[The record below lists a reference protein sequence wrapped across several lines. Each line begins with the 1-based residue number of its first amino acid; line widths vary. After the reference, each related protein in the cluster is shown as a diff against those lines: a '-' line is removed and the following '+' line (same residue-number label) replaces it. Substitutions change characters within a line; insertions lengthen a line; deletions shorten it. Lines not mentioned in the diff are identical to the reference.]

1 MVTEVFQKSSKS
13 LFLKAL
19 ADIYEVA
26 GNPRPGR
33 SVFTRMTG
41 ATSGAIGLPSHSHSW
56 RGMSLAAK
64 LFISLIV
71 SAGLGTLIYGGIHQS
86 SKNIA
91 EFICYL
97 GIAILASRLKVNLPG
112 ITGTLSVNFLF
123 ILIGI
128 LELSF
133 TETLILG
140 AVSMLA
146 QCMYPERPKAI
157 QVTFNVCAGA
167 VSTALAYLVYH
178 HPLARLVVDNNA
190 VLLGLA
196 AVVYFIANAGSI
208 AAVISLTERRPLT
221 RILVDCYFW
230 SFPYYLVGAG
240 IAGAIAWLNQS
251 FNWETSLL
259 LVPAVYLIYRS
270 YRLYLGKLED
280 EKRHVEEMANLHL
293 RTIEA
298 LALAIEAKDHT
309 THEHLQRV
317 RIYAIEVA
325 KELGVK
331 GPELEALHAAA
342 LLHDIGKLAVPEH
355 IISKPGRLTPEEFE
369 KMKIHTLVG
378 AEILERVRFP
388 YPVVPIVRAHHEK
401 WDGSG
406 YPMGLKGAEIPVGA
420 RILSAVDYLDALASD
435 RQYRRALPLKEVM
448 QKLAAES
455 GKSFDPKVVD
465 VLQKRYIQLERLAV
479 SKSAADPNGPL
490 STAIKI
496 ERGLEPAAG
505 FENATVQD
513 YAGRETTFLSSIAAA
528 RQEAQSLFELSQ
540 DLGASLSLT
549 ETLSVFSV
557 KLKPMVPYDAIAIY
571 IRREDELVPEYVNGD
586 NYRLFSSLRIPV
598 GHGLS
603 GWVAQNRKPIVNGNP
618 SVEPGY
624 LNDPS
629 KFSTLR
635 SALAVPLEGVGGV
648 TGVLALYRGERDAF
662 TTDNLRILLAVS
674 SKMALSIEN
683 ALKFA
688 QAENSATTDY
698 LTGLPNARSLFLQL
712 DRDLARCKRDNSTLT
727 VMVSDMDGFKQIND
741 RFGHLEGN
749 RVLRLFAQALK
760 DSCREYDYV
769 ARMGG
774 DEFVVI
780 APGLAADAAGK
791 KAEQMRVLAKQ
802 AGSEVCGEEIL
813 SLSVG
818 RALYPEDGKDA
829 EQLLAEADRR
839 MYLEK
844 QKQLAYKDRRSHPRM
859 KCRVTIELT
868 TDVGGT
874 PMFANLTDVSI
885 GGCYVETSTIVPAGS
900 KITLGFS
907 MDDTSLKAEGIVAR
921 LDPGSGIA
929 VQFRE
934 MNREGRDR
942 MFKILEFVQKATTF
956 YNNRYLD
963 SLTKT

>member
-1 MVTEVFQKSSKS
+1 
-13 LFLKAL
+13 
-19 ADIYEVA
+19 
-26 GNPRPGR
+26 
-33 SVFTRMTG
+33 MTG
-41 ATSGAIGLPSHSHSW
+41 ATRIATGFGSHSSSW
-56 RGMSLAAK
+56 RGLSWTAK

-71 SAGLGTLIYGGIHQS
+71 TAGMATLIYGGIHQS

-97 GIAILASRLKVNLPG
+97 GIAILASRLKVSLPG

-123 ILIGI
+123 VLIGV

-146 QCMYPERPKAI
+146 QCLFPERPQAI
-157 QVTFNVCAGA
+157 QVTFNVCACA
-167 VSTALAYLVYH
+167 VSTALAYVVYH
-178 HPLARLVVDNNA
+178 HPAANLLIGNRPL
-190 VLLGLA
+190 LLGVSA
-196 AVVYFIANAGSI
+196 TVYFIANAGSI
-208 AAVISLTERRPLT
+208 ATVISLTERRPLK

-240 IAGAIAWLNQS
+240 IAGMITWFNET

-259 LVPAVYLIYRS
+259 LVPAVYVIYRS
-270 YRLYLGKLED
+270 YRLYLSKLED
-280 EKRHVEEMANLHL
+280 EKRHVEEMANLHM

-317 RIYAIEVA
+317 RVYAIEVA
-325 KELGVK
+325 KELGLK
-331 GPELEALHAAA
+331 GSELEALHAAA
-342 LLHDIGKLAVPEH
+342 ILHDIGKLAVPEH

-401 WDGSG
+401 WDGTG
-406 YPMGLKGAEIPVGA
+406 YPMGLKGAEIPIGA

-435 RQYRRALPLKEVM
+435 RQYRRALPLREVM
-448 QKLAAES
+448 QKLTAES
-455 GKSFDPKVVD
+455 GKAFDPRIVD
-465 VLQKRYIQLERLAV
+465 ILQKRYEQLERTAQA
-479 SKSAADPNGPL
+479 KAAEDPNGPL

-505 FENATVQD
+505 FENAQAQD
-513 YAGRETTFLSSIAAA
+513 YAGREATFLSSIAAA
-528 RQEAQSLFELSQ
+528 RQEVQALFELSQ
-540 DLGASLSLT
+540 DLGASLSLG

-571 IRREDELVPEYVNGD
+571 IKRDEELVPEYVNGD
-586 NYRLFSSLRIPV
+586 NYRLFSSLRIPF
-598 GHGLS
+598 GQGLS

-629 KFSTLR
+629 KFSSLR
-635 SALAVPLEGVGGV
+635 SALAVPLEGIAGV
-648 TGVLALYRGERDAF
+648 IGVLALYRSERDAF
-662 TTDNLRILLAVS
+662 TSDHLRILLAVS
-674 SKMALSIEN
+674 GKMALAIEN
-683 ALKFA
+683 ALKYQ
-688 QAENSATTDY
+688 QAESSATTDY

-712 DRDLARCKRDNSTLT
+712 DRELARCKRDNSSLT

-774 DEFVVI
+774 DEFVVV
-780 APGLAADAAGK
+780 APGLPADAAGK
-791 KAEQMRVLAKQ
+791 KSAQLQALARQ
-802 AGSEVCGEEIL
+802 AGAEVCGEEIL

-818 RALYPEDGKDA
+818 RAVYPEDGEDA
-829 EQLLAEADRR
+829 EHLLAEADRR

-844 QKQLAYKDRRSHPRM
+844 QKQLAYKDRRSHPRL
-859 KCRVTIELT
+859 KCRVTIELQKEQGKAP
-868 TDVGGT
+868 V
-874 PMFANLTDVSI
+874 FANLTDISM
-885 GGCYVETSTIVPAGS
+885 GGCYVETSDIVAPGS
-900 KITLGFS
+900 NIKIGFS
-907 MDDTSLKAEGIVAR
+907 MDDASLAAEGTVLR
-921 LDPGSGIA
+921 LDPGSGVA
-929 VQFRE
+929 VQFKE
-934 MNREGRDR
+934 VNREGRER
-942 MFKILEFVQKATTF
+942 MFKILEFVQKTTAF
-956 YNNRYLD
+956 YDNRYFENLM
-963 SLTKT
+963 KR

>member
-1 MVTEVFQKSSKS
+1 
-13 LFLKAL
+13 
-19 ADIYEVA
+19 
-26 GNPRPGR
+26 
-33 SVFTRMTG
+33 MTG
-41 ATSGAIGLPSHSHSW
+41 TTSTAIALPEPSRSWKGLSIPA
-56 RGMSLAAK
+56 R
-64 LFISLIV
+64 LFITLIV
-71 SAGLGTLIYGGIHQS
+71 LSGTGTLAYAGIHQS

-91 EFICYL
+91 EFICYV

-123 ILIGI
+123 ILIGV

-133 TETLILG
+133 TETMILG
-140 AVSMLA
+140 AIAMLA
-146 QCMYPERPKAI
+146 QCVYPARPRAMQI
-157 QVTFNVCAGA
+157 TFNVCAGSI
-167 VSTALAYLVYH
+167 STALAYVVFH
-178 HPLARLVVDNNA
+178 HPLMTLVIDSRP
-190 VLLGLA
+190 VLLGVSA
-196 AVVYFIANAGSI
+196 TVYFIANAGSI
-208 AAVISLTERRPLT
+208 ATVISLTERRPLH

-240 IAGAIAWLNQS
+240 IAGVIAWLNHT
-251 FNWETSLL
+251 FNWVTSLL
-259 LVPAVYLIYRS
+259 VLPVIYLIYRS

-317 RIYAIEVA
+317 RVYAIEVG
-325 KELGVK
+325 KELGVT

-406 YPMGLKGAEIPVGA
+406 YPLGLKGAEIPIGA

-448 QKLAAES
+448 QKLASES
-455 GKSFDPKVVD
+455 GKSFDPKVVET
-465 VLQKRYIQLERLAV
+465 LHRRYEHLEEMAIA
-479 SKSAADPNGPL
+479 KSVEDPNAPL

-505 FENATVQD
+505 FEKARAQD
-513 YAGRETTFLSSIAAA
+513 YAGRENTFLSSIAAA
-528 RQEAQSLFELSQ
+528 RQEAQALFELSQ
-540 DLGASLSLT
+540 DLGASLSLG

-571 IRREDELVPEYVNGD
+571 VRREEELVPEFVNGD

-598 GHGLS
+598 GQGLS
-603 GWVAQNRKPIVNGNP
+603 GWVAQNRKPIINGNP

-624 LNDPS
+624 LNDPT
-629 KFSTLR
+629 KFSSLR
-635 SALAVPLEGVGGV
+635 SALAVPLEGVAGII
-648 TGVLALYRGERDAF
+648 GVLALYRAERDGF
-662 TTDNLRILLAVS
+662 TSDHLRILLAVS
-674 SKMALSIEN
+674 GKMALAIEN
-683 ALKFA
+683 ALKYQ

-712 DRDLARCKRDNSTLT
+712 DRELARCKRDNTSLT

-780 APGLAADAAGK
+780 APGLGADAAGK
-791 KAEQMRVLAKQ
+791 RAEHMRALARH
-802 AGSEVCGEEIL
+802 AGQEVCNEEIL

-818 RALYPEDGKDA
+818 RAVFPDDGNDA
-829 EQLLAEADRR
+829 EQLLSEADRR
-839 MYLEK
+839 MYIEK
-844 QKQLAYKDRRSHPRM
+844 QKQLAYKDRRAHPRL

-868 TDVGGT
+868 TEAGGV
-874 PMFANLTDVSI
+874 PVFANLTDISM
-885 GGCYVETSTIVPAGS
+885 GGCYIETSNILNPGS
-900 KITLGFS
+900 KIKLSFS
-907 MDDTSLKAEGIVAR
+907 MDEPGLSAEGFVTR
-921 LDPGSGIA
+921 LEPGSGAA

-934 MNREGRDR
+934 MNREARDR
-942 MFKILEFVQKATTF
+942 MFRILEFVQKANSF
-956 YNNRYLD
+956 YNNKYLD
-963 SLTKT
+963 SLTRN